1 MSRVW
6 AVARNTIAQGLRMKL
21 AVIVVLLL
29 AILLPLMGVVMIGD
43 GTLKGKLQTFVSYG
57 LSLTSLLLCLLTIA
71 ISTHTLTSD
80 IKRCQIYLVIT
91 KPVRRFEIVC
101 GKLLGVVLLVTF
113 LLGIFSLII
122 YSLTVSIPRIAK
134 ADEMELKQVNEE
146 FFTSRETLTD
156 PVDEDQIRQL
166 AIAEYKKLKENRQL
180 PDGMSGKRIMSELT
194 AKHRGM
200 ATNVPVGSTK
210 RWVFENIKDLGSDE
224 TIFIQ
229 YKFAVAVPRPDD
241 KVYAIWFVGDDRQYK
256 LDRSEWKT
264 DIMRNQKIAPI
275 RTVQEFQVSAK
286 AVAQDGYISVVFH
299 NPVQNQTTVIPQDV
313 KVLYRSGT
321 FTANFVRSVLV
332 ILARLIFLAALG
344 VSFSTWLS
352 FPVAILIC
360 VVVFFAGTVNGF
372 IVDSLSG
379 LSMVAEIFYSLTIKP
394 ILWFLPQ
401 FDGQF
406 SPTPYIVAGESI
418 GWMFLSQIFM
428 ETVLLKATLLTF
440 FGIFIFHKKEI
451 ARITV

>member
-6 AVARNTIAQGLRMKL
+6 AVAMNTIAQGLRMKL

-29 AILLPLMGVVMIGD
+29 VILLPLMGVVMIGD

-71 ISTHTLTSD
+71 VSTHTLTSD
-80 IKRCQIYLVIT
+80 IKRRQIYLVIT

-101 GKLLGVVLLVTF
+101 GKLLGVVLLITF
-113 LLGIFSLII
+113 LLGIFTLII

-134 ADEMELKQVNEE
+134 ADAAQLEQVNEE

-156 PVDEDQIRQL
+156 PVDEVRIKEQ
-166 AIAEYKKLKENRQL
+166 AIEEYRRLKENRQL
-180 PDGMSGKRIMSELT
+180 PDGLSSKRVLFELE
-194 AKHRGM
+194 AKYRGI
-200 ATNVPVGSTK
+200 ATNVQVGASR
-210 RWVFENIKDLGSDE
+210 RWVFENIKGLDPDE

-229 YKFAVAVPRPDD
+229 YKFGVAVPRPDD
-241 KVYAIWFVGDDRQYK
+241 KVYAVWDIGDDRQLK
-256 LDRSEWKT
+256 LDPSERKT
-264 DIMRNQKIAPI
+264 DIMRAQKIDAI
-275 RTVQEFQVSAK
+275 RVVQEFQVPAK
-286 AVAQDGYISVVFH
+286 VVAEDGYVSVVFH

-321 FTANFVRSVLV
+321 FTANFIRSVLL
-332 ILARLIFLAALG
+332 ILARIIFLAALG
-344 VSFSTWLS
+344 VSISTWLS

-372 IVDSLSG
+372 IVDSLDG
-379 LSMVAEIFYSLTIKP
+379 LSMVAAIFYSVTIKP

-401 FDGQF
+401 FDGEF
-406 SPTPYIVAGESI
+406 SPAPYIIAGESI
-418 GWMFLSQIFM
+418 GWLFLVRIFAV
-428 ETVLLKATLLTF
+428 TVLLKAALLTL

>member
-71 ISTHTLTSD
+71 VSTHTLTSD
-80 IKRCQIYLVIT
+80 IKRRQMYLVIT
-91 KPVRRFEIVC
+91 KPVKRFEVVC
-101 GKLLGVVLLVTF
+101 GKLLGVVVLVTF

-134 ADEMELKQVNEE
+134 ADEAQLKKVNEE
-146 FFTSRETLTD
+146 FFTSRETLSD
-156 PVDEDQIRQL
+156 PIDEEKIRQQ
-166 AIAEYKKLKENRQL
+166 AIAEFKRLKENRQL
-180 PDGMSGKRIMSELT
+180 PDGMSNKRVMSELT
-194 AKHRGM
+194 AKYRGM
-200 ATNVPVGSTK
+200 ETNVTIGSSR
-210 RWVFENIKDLGSDE
+210 RWVFENIKKIDRDE

-229 YKFAVAVPRPDD
+229 YKFGVAVPRPDD
-241 KVYAIWFVGDDRQYK
+241 KVYAIWTIGDDRPQNI
-256 LDRSEWKT
+256 DPSTRKT
-264 DIMRNQKIAPI
+264 DIYMAQRIDGV
-275 RTVQEFQVSAK
+275 RVVQEFQVPAD
-286 AVAQDGYISVVFH
+286 AVSEDGYVSVIFD
-299 NPVQNQTTVIPQDV
+299 NPVENQTTVIPQDV

-372 IVDSLSG
+372 IVESLGG
-379 LSMVAEIFYSLTIKP
+379 LSVVAEIFYSLTIKP

-401 FDGQF
+401 FDGEF
-406 SPTPYIVAGESI
+406 SPTPYIVSGESI
-418 GWMFLSQIFM
+418 GWLFLVRIFT
-428 ETVLLKATLLTF
+428 ETVFLKATLLTL
-440 FGIFIFHKKEI
+440 FGIFVFHKKEI

>member
-71 ISTHTLTSD
+71 ISTHTLTRD
-80 IKRCQIYLVIT
+80 IKRRKIYLVIT
-91 KPVRRFEIVC
+91 KPVRRYEVIC

-113 LLGIFSLII
+113 LLGAFSLII
-122 YSLTVSIPRIAK
+122 YSLTISIPRIAK
-134 ADEMELKQVNEE
+134 ADEVQLKQVNEE

-156 PVDEDQIRQL
+156 PVDEAHIKEQ
-166 AIAEYKKLKENRQL
+166 AVEEYRRMKENRQL
-180 PDGMSGKRIMSELT
+180 PDGLSSKRVLFELE
-194 AKHRGM
+194 AKYRGM
-200 ATNVPVGSTK
+200 ATNVQVGASK
-210 RWVFENIKDLGSDE
+210 RWVFENIKHLDPEG

-241 KVYAIWFVGDDRQYK
+241 KVYAVWDIGDDRQYE

-264 DIMRNQKIAPI
+264 DIMRAQKIDAV
-275 RTVQEFQVSAK
+275 RTVQEFQVPAR
-286 AVAQDGYISVVFH
+286 AVAEDGYISVVFH
-299 NPVQNQTTVIPQDV
+299 NPVQNQTTVIPQEV
-313 KVLYRSGT
+313 KLLYRSGT
-321 FTANFVRSVLV
+321 FTANFIRSVL
-332 ILARLIFLAALG
+332 ILLARLIFLAALG

-372 IVDSLSG
+372 IVESLDG
-379 LSMVAEIFYSLTIKP
+379 LSMVAAIFYSFTIKP

-401 FDGQF
+401 FDGEF
-406 SPTPYIVAGESI
+406 SPTPYIIAGESI
-418 GWMFLSQIFM
+418 GWLFLMRIFAV
-428 ETVLLKATLLTF
+428 TVFLKATLLTL